1 MSYDVESGTFT
12 LPKPEREGYEFGG
25 WTLSGDT
32 NAEPSTDLTIPQG
45 STDNREYIAHWD
57 IIRYTLSYDLAGGTL
72 AAENPKTYTIESAD
86 FTLTNPVKA
95 GQKFMGWTGTDLAEV
110 STNVTITKG
119 STGNRTYTA
128 TWGDYTNK
136 YYVRTPD
143 DLNITQAGWNYPAGV
158 ITASADKEDFDPS
171 KKLVITASSAN
182 GWALRDTIFW
192 HFNPDTVP
200 YILKNAITDTEATT
214 S

>member
-1 MSYDVESGTFT
+1 
-12 LPKPEREGYEFGG
+12 
-25 WTLSGDT
+25 
-32 NAEPSTDLTIPQG
+32 
-45 STDNREYIAHWD
+45 
-57 IIRYTLSYDLAGGTL
+57 
-72 AAENPKTYTIESAD
+72 
-86 FTLTNPVKA
+86 
-95 GQKFMGWTGTDLAEV
+95 MGWTGTDLAEV

-214 S
+214 SWEISCADLTKSGGVTITFGAYVSDFSTKRPGAYDDDVSFIIEVR